1 MYSSSTISAQLCVSR
16 KDLVKIAVVFLVHGH
31 RSDQTMLLANNTWVI
46 CMECVRHLTISMLLP
61 VPFCYALLCKYVGS
75 ESSMLH
81 TNNSAVPLWSI
92 PSLRTQ
98 RLWYSKYRRPLLY
111 DPDVSVSCID
121 ARPRPASQ
129 HLQCHTASD
138 R

>member
-1 MYSSSTISAQLCVSR
+1 MYSSSIIPPKLCVSR
-16 KDLVKIAVVFLVHGH
+16 KDHVDCCGVP
-31 RSDQTMLLANNTWVI
+31 RSWPSDQTMLLANNARVI

-61 VPFCYALLCKYVGS
+61 VPFCNALLCKYIGS
-75 ESSMLH
+75 ESSMQH

-92 PSLRTQ
+92 LSLRSQ
-98 RLWYSKYRRPLLY
+98 RLCYSKYRRLLLYY
-111 DPDVSVSCID
+111 DPDVSVGCID
-121 ARPRPASQ
+121 ARPLPASQ